1 MHFTGNVWR
10 PPYEAASALLQV
22 TAGCTHNRCRFC
34 SLYDAP
40 FALSPAEEVDADIE
54 ELARYASRA
63 RRVFLTGANPF
74 GIANARLEPVLERI
88 RERLPHVES
97 IGGFVRIGDLRH
109 KSDADL
115 AQWARLGVDD
125 LTIGVE
131 TGYDP
136 ALAFMDK
143 GHTAADEL
151 AQCHRLDEAGIRYSF
166 FYLAGIAGAG
176 RGEEA
181 ARASAAVFSQLNPV
195 RVGIL
200 SMMLFPDSRLA
211 EDVRAGRFRMAGER
225 ELLREIRTLVA
236 ELTCKTLVSTAHVS
250 DAVQVEGVLPRDRA
264 PMLARLDRAIA
275 ELDEGT
281 LSRYRRSVRSL

>member
-40 FALSPAEEVDADIE
+40 FELSPTQEVNADID
-54 ELARYASRA
+54 ELARYAPRT

-74 GIANARLEPVLERI
+74 GMANARLVPILERI
-88 RERLPHVES
+88 RERLAHVES
-97 IGGFVRIGDLRH
+97 VGGFVRIGDLRH
-109 KSDADL
+109 KSDADF
-115 AQWARLGVDD
+115 AQWVRLGVDD

-151 AQCHRLDEAGIRYSF
+151 AQCRRLDEAGIRYSF

-176 RGEEA
+176 RGEAA
-181 ARASAAVFSQLNPV
+181 ARASAAVFSQLNPI

-200 SMMLFPDSRLA
+200 SMMLFPESRLA
-211 EDVRAGRFRMAGER
+211 EDIRAGRFRMAGER
-225 ELLREIRTLVA
+225 ELLREIRMLVS
-236 ELTCKTLVSTAHVS
+236 ELACETLVSTAHVS
-250 DAVQVEGVLPRDRA
+250 DAVHVEGVLPRDRES
-264 PMLARLDRAIA
+264 LLTRLDRALE
-275 ELDEGT
+275 ELDEGV

>member
-1 MHFTGNVWR
+1 M
-10 PPYEAASALLQV
+10 
-22 TAGCTHNRCRFC
+22 
-34 SLYDAP
+34 
-40 FALSPAEEVDADIE
+40 
-54 ELARYASRA
+54 
-63 RRVFLTGANPF
+63 
-74 GIANARLEPVLERI
+74 
-88 RERLPHVES
+88 ES

-181 ARASAAVFSQLNPV
+181 ARASAAVFSQLNSV

-200 SMMLFPDSRLA
+200 SMTLFPDSRLA

-225 ELLREIRTLVA
+225 ELLREIRMLVA
-236 ELTCKTLVSTAHVS
+236 ELACKTLVSTAHVS
-250 DAVQVEGVLPRDRA
+250 DAVHVEGVLPHDRA

-275 ELDEGT
+275 ELDEGA